1 MEKMKGMKRMREE
14 RGMRGKGREESIEDM
29 EVGKERKGLRE

>member
-1 MEKMKGMKRMREE
+1 MEKMSEEGGMKDI
-14 RGMRGKGREESIEDM
+14 GREEIIKDM